1 MTFQHWAGVT
11 AYTAPCGFARC
22 CVFGKQSLPP
32 GLCHPHQLEAQGLSP
47 TGVLLLPKLR
57 RQFAEFLN
65 HSSPARLG
73 ILYPPTC
80 VGMGYGHRDSSLLG
94 FSWQHGISDFAVCR
108 SASRLSVTAPTLIG
122 TRLHAYPGI
131 TITRVHL
138 SSCVPRQLSASSS
151 VGSLTRR

>member
-1 MTFQHWAGVT
+1 MTFKHWAGVT
-11 AYTAPCGFARC
+11 AYTAPYGFARC

-32 GLCHPHQLEAQGLSP
+32 GLCHPHQLGTRGPSP
-47 TGVLLLPKLR
+47 ARVLLLPKLR

-80 VGMGYGHRDSSLLG
+80 VGMGYGHRVSSLLG

-122 TRLHAYPGI
+122 TRLHAYPGT
-131 TITRVHL
+131 TIAPAHL